1 MVGRGGIYCCGGN
14 EVEAVRG
21 GFGCVLFI
29 LFLF

>member
-21 GFGCVLFI
+21 GFGVLYI